1 MKYINLKFVLIFTLL
16 LIGNVFASSGL
27 PQLDYTTYSQQL
39 FWLFLLFGGLYLFM
53 IYVVLPKIYNIKVL
67 RQHRI
72 LGNIEKAIKINKE
85 VKLMESNLLERK
97 NSNKIGIKNM
107 QSLFIDK
114 IAKLIKQKQNE
125 LEDIRQTERGLL
137 NEKVSAYKLHLD
149 EIIVQDSKILSEV
162 IISKLDL
169 NKK

>member
-39 FWLFLLFGGLYLFM
+39 FWLFLLFGSLYLF
-53 IYVVLPKIYNIKVL
+53 ITYIVLPKIYNIKVL

-72 LGNIEKAIKINKE
+72 LGNIEKATKINKE
-85 VKLMESNLLERK
+85 VKLMESDLLQRK
-97 NSNKIGIKNM
+97 NINNIRIQEM
-107 QSLFIDK
+107 QTLFLDK
-114 IAKLIKQKQNE
+114 IAKLSKQKQIDLDYVRQKE
-125 LEDIRQTERGLL
+125 KDIL
-137 NEKVSAYKLHLD
+137 NEKIAQYKLHLED
-149 EIIVQDSKILSEV
+149 IIATDSKILSEV

-169 NKK
+169 SNK

>member
-16 LIGNVFASSGL
+16 LIRNVFASSGL

-85 VKLMESNLLERK
+85 VKSIEANLLERK
-97 NSNKIGIKNM
+97 KSNKISINNM
-107 QSLFIDK
+107 QLLFVDK
-114 IAKLIKQKQNE
+114 IAKLIKQKQDE
-125 LEDIRQTERGLL
+125 LEDIRQKESALL
-137 NEKVSAYKLHLD
+137 HEKVSGYKLHLD

-169 NKK
+169 SKK

>member
-85 VKLMESNLLERK
+85 VKSIEANLLERK
-97 NSNKIGIKNM
+97 KSNKISINNM
-107 QSLFIDK
+107 QLLFVDK
-114 IAKLIKQKQNE
+114 IAKLIKQKQDE
-125 LEDIRQTERGLL
+125 LEDIRQKESALL
-137 NEKVSAYKLHLD
+137 HEKVSGYKLHLD

-169 NKK
+169 SKK